1 MHAHLRGVS
10 CRATSRDHACH
21 ARTYAHA
28 SARAKLQGNW
38 LRKHARTL
46 LRRFLNITSYDLSIE
61 AKLLDSLDG
70 VCTGDHIASFFA
82 GVREACWG
90 KEGGALTKF
99 PPLSEAEREQRRSA
113 CQAALK
119 GLFLKAP
126 LPMLLGKA
134 GCERASLR
142 LFSLIQNDILNRH
155 LALTLTDELVH
166 ILFPEVD
173 LGPGDGGDG
182 GALHPAGYEAVAAAG
197 GSDRGR
203 AGKSSD
209 GRVGEREGRE
219 GRSAGR
225 EPALEAAG
233 RPVPPPGG
241 EQAYQRLDAQ
251 EQPESP
257 DGQVSAAQGAQDAG
271 AGAETLLE
279 GRGHGRRRRVARE
292 AAAGLT
298 TSSAGAALAHSGPGM
313 LGAGAKGAREG
324 AVLEASQS
332 RERELSANTREL
344 ALEAALEAAMMQIE
358 ALTARLQSGAVSGAS

>member
-1 MHAHLRGVS
+1 M
-10 CRATSRDHACH
+10 RAR
-21 ARTYAHA
+21 
-28 SARAKLQGNW
+28 ARAKLQGNW

-70 VCTGDHIASFFA
+70 VCTGDHLATFFA

-90 KEGGALTKF
+90 KEGGALAKF
-99 PPLSEAEREQRRSA
+99 PPLSEAEREQRRRA
-113 CQAALK
+113 CQGALK

-155 LALTLTDELVH
+155 LALTLTDELVR

-173 LGPGDGGDG
+173 LGPGHGGDG
-182 GALHPAGYEAVAAAG
+182 GALHPAGYEAGAAAG
-197 GSDRGR
+197 GSDRAR
-203 AGKSSD
+203 AGERSD

-233 RPVPPPGG
+233 RPAPPGS
-241 EQAYQRLDAQ
+241 EQAYQGLD
-251 EQPESP
+251 EQQQPVSP
-257 DGQVSAAQGAQDAG
+257 GGQVSAAQGAQDAG
-271 AGAETLLE
+271 AGAENLLE
-279 GRGHGRRRRVARE
+279 GRGNGRRRGVARE
-292 AAAGLT
+292 VAAGLT
-298 TSSAGAALAHSGPGM
+298 TSRAGAALAHSGPGM
-313 LGAGAKGAREG
+313 PGVGAEGACEG
-324 AVLEASQS
+324 AVLEAS
-332 RERELSANTREL
+332 RERELSANTRES
-344 ALEAALEAAMMQIE
+344 ALEAALEAAMEQIE
-358 ALTARLQSGAVSGAS
+358 VLTARLQSGAVSGAS